1 MIDRV
6 LDWVERNYL
15 RATMIVLGILVVL
28 VASVFAS
35 LANAATLT
43 GTFTLPT
50 QYEDGSPL
58 PVANIKHIRVEV
70 GTCSA
75 SAQFLAKEG
84 EQLVPPPATTWTV
97 TVPRTFG
104 QFCARAQTETTLG
117 TLSAWTGTIT
127 KTIAEPPPKPPVLS
141 TVGGWAWDLKNGN
154 LRFVGTI
161 DAGQSCSGL
170 APLAGED
177 LFAVERSAVRLEK
190 NPRPGSR
197 LVAVCEAG

>member
-6 LDWVERNYL
+6 LDWVEKHYL
-15 RATMIVLGILVVL
+15 HATLIVLATLMLVV
-28 VASVFAS
+28 AMAFAS
-35 LANAATLT
+35 LAHAATLT
-43 GTFTLPT
+43 GSFTLPT

-58 PVANIKHIRVEV
+58 PASNIKHIRVEV
-70 GTCSA
+70 GTCSL

-117 TLSAWTGTIT
+117 TLSAWTPSVT

-161 DAGQSCSGL
+161 DAGQPCSGL

-177 LFAVERSAVRLEK
+177 LFAVERAAVRLEK
-190 NPRPGSR
+190 KPRPGSR

>member
-6 LDWVERNYL
+6 LDWAERNYL
-15 RATMIVLGILVVL
+15 RATLIVLSVL
-28 VASVFAS
+28 VLLIASVFAS
-35 LANAATLT
+35 LAHAATLT
-43 GTFTLPT
+43 GSFTLPT

-58 PVANIKHIRVEV
+58 PQANIKHIRVEV

-75 SAQFLAKEG
+75 STQFLAKEG

-117 TLSAWTGTIT
+117 TLSAWTPSVT
-127 KTIAEPPPKPPVLS
+127 KTIAEPPPKPPVLL
-141 TVGGWAWDLKNGN
+141 TTGGWAWDLKNGN

-161 DAGQSCSGL
+161 DAGKPCAGL

-177 LFAVERSAVRLEK
+177 LFPVKRTDVRLEK